1 MKNQP
6 KGINKSNFVN
16 WSIEAAIQIGL
27 VALIVYFSYTIFQP
41 FLYPVIWGIIIA
53 VALYPVAVKLNNLL
67 GNRKNLTAAVLSIS
81 LILLVIIPTVLF
93 TNSIIDSFGEIA
105 EKVEKREFSISL
117 DVDKNDLSP
126 TKEYI
131 VEKWQSLTQ
140 NMEQTLERF
149 APQLKKL
156 GQFILGTVASLG
168 GVLVMFIIS
177 TIIAGVFLS
186 NAKGGQKVA
195 FRFFKRL
202 TGDRAAVMVDL
213 SAATIRSV
221 VKGVIGVAVIQA
233 VLAGVGFFVAGV
245 PGASVLTL
253 IVMFMAIVQIP
264 PILIMIPVI
273 VYVYS
278 VASSG
283 VFIAFTVWS
292 ILVSLS
298 DNFLKP
304 LLLGR
309 GMEIPML
316 VILIGA
322 IGGMISAGMIGLFI
336 GPVILALGYKL
347 FQAWMNENESDKTAE
362 EVDTSLSE

>member
-1 MKNQP
+1 
-6 KGINKSNFVN
+6 
-16 WSIEAAIQIGL
+16 
-27 VALIVYFSYTIFQP
+27 
-41 FLYPVIWGIIIA
+41 LYPVIWGIIIA
-53 VALYPVAVKLNNLL
+53 VALYPVAKKLNRYF
-67 GNRKNLTAAVLSIS
+67 GNRRGLTAAFLSIS
-81 LILLVIIPTVLF
+81 LILLIIIPTILF

-105 EKVEKREFSISL
+105 DKVENGEFSLPFEI
-117 DVDKNDLSP
+117 DTAEMTP
-126 TKEYI
+126 TKQYI
-131 VEKWQSLTQ
+131 IEKWQSLNQ
-140 NMEQTLERF
+140 NLEQTLVRF
-149 APQLKKL
+149 APQLKQL

-168 GVLVMFIIS
+168 GVLVLFIIS

-186 NAKGGQKVA
+186 NAKGGQEVA

-202 TGDRAAVMVDL
+202 TGDRAAEMVAL

-233 VLAGVGFFVAGV
+233 VLAGIGFFVAGV

-253 IVMFMAIVQIP
+253 IVMFLAIVQIP
-264 PILIMIPVI
+264 PIIIMIPVI

-322 IGGMISAGMIGLFI
+322 IGGMIASGMIGLFI
-336 GPVILALGYKL
+336 GPVILALGYQL
-347 FQAWMNENESDKTAE
+347 FQAWMKEEEEINQTAE
-362 EVDTSLSE
+362 NSDVSLSE